1 MLISVVVFCFYLIYY
16 TLINDLYKYP
26 VMGAL
31 YEMLALPM
39 LAMLLILP
47 VISVLLFIKNS
58 KRYRLHSTISLLL
71 IISSVIVIIAKNL

>member
-1 MLISVVVFCFYLIYY
+1 
-16 TLINDLYKYP
+16 
-26 VMGAL
+26 MGAL